1 MNKKRQ
7 LVLTT
12 FLVRTTYFGIGISYC
27 LKYGKNLTIL
37 LMLLGMILGY
47 LLLNILLSC
56 NLTKFFK
63 TKIGSLL
70 ILLLSFFI
78 INNSL
83 IAFGILGSNFYLAS
97 TPPLLIII
105 SLSILI
111 LYGISKGL
119 KTTLR
124 LIDIL
129 IFISIPL
136 LFFIF
141 LSISHNISF
150 ANYLPLELNFSLD
163 LLKSIIGSM
172 VYSTTPLL
180 LELSLLKEPDKPSIK
195 KGYIIGNLTIILMV
209 IYLIGIFGS
218 NFALNYRYPE
228 YILLKKINI
237 FNQFLHL
244 ETFLALIWFNDLL
257 TTSLL
262 AGHIIAK
269 TFKGKRLYLVSTI
282 HILFNYYFFI
292 SNYQHILLI
301 YHYTIYILLVP
312 LILTIFLSKVSSQ

>member
-27 LKYGKNLTIL
+27 LRYGKNLTIL

-47 LLLNILLSC
+47 FLLNILLSC
-56 NLTKFFK
+56 NLTNFFK
-63 TKIGSLL
+63 TKIGSLIIL
-70 ILLLSFFI
+70 ILSFFI

-83 IAFGILGSNFYLAS
+83 IAFSVLGSNFYLAS
-97 TPPLLIII
+97 TPPLLITIP
-105 SLSILI
+105 LFLLI
-111 LYGISKGL
+111 LYGVSKGL

-124 LIDIL
+124 ISDIL

-136 LFFIF
+136 LLIIF
-141 LSISHNISF
+141 LSIGHNISF
-150 ANYLPLELNFSLD
+150 DNYLPLELNFSLD
-163 LLKSIIGSM
+163 YLKSIIGSM
-172 VYSTTPLL
+172 VYSTTPIL

-257 TTSLL
+257 ITSLL
-262 AGHIIAK
+262 AGHIIKK
-269 TFKGKRLYLVSTI
+269 TFKGKWLYLVSTI
-282 HILFNYYFFI
+282 HIVFNYFFFI
-292 SNYQHILLI
+292 NNYQHILLI

-312 LILTIFLSKVSSQ
+312 LLLTIILSKVSSQ